1 MTAGN
6 ALAQVRRLVAGVNT
20 SATVLAAELL
30 DAVETARDLLAP
42 IAEEATPAGI
52 AAGIVHQLLCDAA
65 ASAAPPSPASV
76 EALVAPASRN
86 GGAVLLAG
94 ALALKP

>member
-1 MTAGN
+1 MTTSD
-6 ALAQVRRLVAGVNT
+6 ALAKVRRLFAVVDEGAVQ
-20 SATVLAAELL
+20 LAAELL

-65 ASAAPPSPASV
+65 ASAVPPSSHP
-76 EALVAPASRN
+76 
-86 GGAVLLAG
+86 
-94 ALALKP
+94 